1 MTQTENQTKQ
11 GKTTLRKKRCQVLG
25 DKPASSEPKC
35 SLDKSDSL
43 TQTEKIL
50 QDLNKQ
56 LRLKHNLENCK
67 DKELCNQINKSLYKE
82 IQENGHY
89 EVLKAQAQTLL
100 EAKKEEVEDLQE
112 DIDELYLQ
120 PQGSMRIIERK
131 EKKLS
136 SLKSDIKLLESAK

>member
-1 MTQTENQTKQ
+1 M
-11 GKTTLRKKRCQVLG
+11 
-25 DKPASSEPKC
+25 
-35 SLDKSDSL
+35 

-89 EVLKAQAQTLL
+89 TVLKAQAQTLL
-100 EAKKEEVEDLQE
+100 EAKKEEIEYLEHTQKSIELEIDLARKAKTNNGNQS
-112 DIDELYLQ
+112 IIILNMWLFWNRK
-120 PQGSMRIIERK
+120 RI
-131 EKKLS
+131 S
-136 SLKSDIKLLESAK
+136 SLKSDIKLLEGAK